1 MSRLAFAALL
11 LALLS
16 APVQAKGPRLYEERT
31 KHYTLLS
38 DLVPQERRK
47 LGRFL
52 EAMHRT
58 YSKVFKADP
67 IKEVSRPTVRVY
79 KRQEDY
85 AAFCRSLDSNWS
97 GNARG
102 MFFRGPNVLVS
113 YRGRDLPDCYSILSH
128 EGFHQFAWEYFTPE
142 DCRVPPDWIEEG
154 LADYFRSKTI
164 RSGKLRHEVK
174 GYHFRRVKRA
184 IREDWV
190 WTRPQLWNCNPG
202 RIKDPL
208 VFDAFYAHAYAMVA
222 YLAEVSPETLK
233 QVFRLKRK
241 GMNND
246 DLIDE
251 IFPESKRDKLYRR
264 FLAWVQTQKG

>member
-1 MSRLAFAALL
+1 MSRLAAAALL
-11 LALLS
+11 LPLL
-16 APVQAKGPRLYEERT
+16 ACAAEAKAPRLYEERT
-31 KHYTLLS
+31 RNYTLLS
-38 DLVPQERRK
+38 DLVPAERRK

-58 YSKVFKADP
+58 YSKAFKAEP
-67 IKEVSRPTVRVY
+67 IKQVGRPTVRVY

-85 AAFCRSLDSNWS
+85 AAFCRGLDSSWS

-102 MFFRGPNVLVS
+102 MFFRRSNLLVS

-128 EGFHQFAWEYFTPE
+128 EGFHQFAWRYFTPE
-142 DCRVPPDWIEEG
+142 DCGVPPDWIEEG
-154 LADYFRSKTI
+154 LADYFRSKTV

-174 GYHFRRVKRA
+174 GYHLRRVKRA
-184 IREDWV
+184 IREGWV
-190 WTRPQLWNCNPG
+190 WTRPQLWGCDPG

-222 YLAEVSPETLK
+222 YLAETSPQALE

-241 GMNND
+241 GMDND

-251 IFPESKRDKLYRR
+251 IFPESKRDGLYRR
-264 FLAWVQTQKG
+264 FLAWVEAQRG